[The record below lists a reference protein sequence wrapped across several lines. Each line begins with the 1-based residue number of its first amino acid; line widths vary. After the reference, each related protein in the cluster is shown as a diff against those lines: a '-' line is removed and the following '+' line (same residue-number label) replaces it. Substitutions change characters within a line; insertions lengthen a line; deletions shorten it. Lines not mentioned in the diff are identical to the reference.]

1 MIENQEEEHTVKE
14 KNKRSSIF
22 TVKDAENAVLWFCF
36 YVVVLTVSV
45 ILHQC
50 FLKNYKVVDSLY
62 FVVNNTS
69 KIVAASTGLVVFGE
83 GIDIMLRRLRDSLR
97 REKEMKAQVRAQAKA
112 EVYEEVAAWDRRRK
126 EAENRGEE
134 FTEPPPTQ
142 PQEKSKE

>member
-1 MIENQEEEHTVKE
+1 MAAKTATNIRTKE
-14 KNKRSSIF
+14 P
-22 TVKDAENAVLWFCF
+22 TALAVGVC
-36 YVVVLTVSV
+36 
-45 ILHQC
+45 Q
-50 FLKNYKVVDSLY
+50 
-62 FVVNNTS
+62 FVVNNIS

-97 REKEMKAQVRAQAKA
+97 KEKEMKAQVRAQAKA

>member
-1 MIENQEEEHTVKE
+1 M
-14 KNKRSSIF
+14 
-22 TVKDAENAVLWFCF
+22 LWFCF
-36 YVVVLTVSV
+36 YVVVLTVCV

-50 FLKNYKVVDSLY
+50 FLKNYKVVDLFY
-62 FVVNNTS
+62 FVVNNIS

-83 GIDIMLRRLRDSLR
+83 GIDIMLRRLRDFLR
-97 REKEMKAQVRAQAKA
+97 REEEMKAQVRVHAKA